1 MRTPTAVLRLR
12 AKFEDKDAAKGLVYP
27 LWIPIFC
34 FSGLLVSIAV
44 TFVQRDQL
52 AAIQIAAVLALVLVP
67 MAYMWFSDWWVPWW
81 LDMIS
86 VFTAVAIILSSP
98 ADGVGAADAVSWAL
112 MFAVSKYAAT
122 ERFRIAAFTAAIAA
136 GMLAVASS
144 AGHLVGLPLHVT
156 LVALGLVAGAMMYT
170 QARALSA
177 ERAALAMEHTS
188 ATLAERDRIA
198 REIHDLV
205 AHSLSVTMLH
215 ITGARRLLADGDDV
229 DEAIEAL
236 RDAERVGRQAMQDI
250 RNTVSSLATDNDPRR
265 PLPSADDLPSL
276 VDRVRDA
283 GLPASYDVH
292 GDVKQLPPALGL
304 GLYRIVQESLTN
316 VAKHAPGSPVHV
328 SLAIGRSDAR
338 LTVRSTRTVPHAT
351 PDGTGSG
358 ITGMTARVSQL
369 GGTLTAGP
377 DGDAWVVESTLPIT
391 HGRRAPVRR
400 HPHHQRAHGAEAG
413 TGDDVSAAPRPEE
426 SVTQVMLVDD
436 QELVRSG
443 LRRILRRRDG
453 FEIAVECAD
462 GAEVPDALAEHD
474 VDVVVMDLRM
484 KGVDG
489 IEATRRLR
497 ADTEAPP
504 VLVLT
509 TFDDDEM
516 LSGAL
521 RAGAAGF
528 ILKDSSAEDLI
539 RAVRTVAEGSSW
551 LDPAVTAR
559 VLSRYR
565 ESPAVASA
573 STRPEDVT
581 PLTTREQ
588 EVLHAIGCGLSNT
601 EIAAALF
608 ISELTVK
615 SHIGRVFVKLGL
627 RDRAAAV
634 VYAFDHGIVRP
645 GDEDRLRTLQT

>member
-1 MRTPTAVLRLR
+1 
-12 AKFEDKDAAKGLVYP
+12 
-27 LWIPIFC
+27 
-34 FSGLLVSIAV
+34 V
-44 TFVQRDQL
+44 TR
-52 AAIQIAAVLALVLVP
+52 
-67 MAYMWFSDWWVPWW
+67 
-81 LDMIS
+81 
-86 VFTAVAIILSSP
+86 
-98 ADGVGAADAVSWAL
+98 
-112 MFAVSKYAAT
+112 
-122 ERFRIAAFTAAIAA
+122 
-136 GMLAVASS
+136 
-144 AGHLVGLPLHVT
+144 
-156 LVALGLVAGAMMYT
+156 
-170 QARALSA
+170 
-177 ERAALAMEHTS
+177 
-188 ATLAERDRIA
+188 
-198 REIHDLV
+198 
-205 AHSLSVTMLH
+205 
-215 ITGARRLLADGDDV
+215 
-229 DEAIEAL
+229 
-236 RDAERVGRQAMQDI
+236 
-250 RNTVSSLATDNDPRR
+250 
-265 PLPSADDLPSL
+265 
-276 VDRVRDA
+276 
-283 GLPASYDVH
+283 
-292 GDVKQLPPALGL
+292 
-304 GLYRIVQESLTN
+304 
-316 VAKHAPGSPVHV
+316 
-328 SLAIGRSDAR
+328 
-338 LTVRSTRTVPHAT
+338 
-351 PDGTGSG
+351 
-358 ITGMTARVSQL
+358 
-369 GGTLTAGP
+369 
-377 DGDAWVVESTLPIT
+377 
-391 HGRRAPVRR
+391 
-400 HPHHQRAHGAEAG
+400 
-413 TGDDVSAAPRPEE
+413 
-426 SVTQVMLVDD
+426 VMLVDD

-462 GAEVPDALAEHD
+462 GAEVPTALAEHG

-497 ADTEAPP
+497 DDTAAPP

-565 ESPAVASA
+565 ESPGAAA
-573 STRPEDVT
+573 TSTPSEAVT

-601 EIAAALF
+601 EIAEALF